1 VQIRPFRALH
11 PVPELAARVAC
22 PPYDVLDRDEARRL
36 ASGNPM
42 CFLRVSRPDIE
53 EEAAAHA
60 GTPES
65 YARAR
70 RVFDAFQSEGW
81 LVRDERPAFYVL
93 RQVQGRHT
101 QTGIAALCSVRE
113 YDEGRIR
120 RHEHTRA
127 VPEEDRTRHLRA
139 IEAQPGPVFLA
150 FRDDPAIA
158 EALSAVTSS
167 APPFLDFTAPDGV
180 RHSVWRA
187 PETERFRDLFRR
199 VEAAYIA
206 DGHHRAA
213 AAARVARERA
223 AAGDPGAD
231 GFLAVLFPADS
242 LRICPYHRCVS
253 DLGGLSPE
261 SFLGEV
267 AKRMEVMES
276 ADPVEPAPGEIRLW
290 MKSRSV
296 LLRWP
301 PPSRDDP
308 VAALDVS
315 VLHDRL
321 LAPILGIRD
330 PRNDE
335 RLSFVGGLA
344 GAGEV
349 RRRVESGRAALGFV
363 LAPVVLADLMAI
375 ADRSL
380 VMPPKSTWFEP
391 KLLTGLLIHVLNGP
405 GAGR

>member
-1 VQIRPFRALH
+1 MQIRPFRALH
-11 PVPELAARVAC
+11 PLPESAVRVAC

-36 ASGNPM
+36 AAGNPM

-53 EEAAAHA
+53 AEDSASAGAA
-60 GTPES
+60 ES

-70 RVFDAFQSEGW
+70 RVFGEFRSAGW

-93 RQVQGRHT
+93 RQVQGSHT
-101 QTGIAALCSVRE
+101 QTGLAALCSARE

-127 VPEEDRTRHLRA
+127 APEEDRTRHLRA

-158 EALSAVTSS
+158 AALSAVTSS

-187 PETERFRDLFRR
+187 PDAQAFGDLFRR
-199 VEAAYIA
+199 VDAAYIA

-223 AAGDPGAD
+223 AAGEPGAD
-231 GFLAVLFPADS
+231 GFLAVLFPAGS
-242 LRICPYHRCVS
+242 LRVCPYHRCVS

-261 SFLGEV
+261 AFLREV
-267 AKRMEVMES
+267 AQRMQVVES
-276 ADPVEPAPGEIRLW
+276 EEPAEPAPGAIRLR

-301 PPSRDDP
+301 PPPRDDP

-315 VLHDRL
+315 VLHNRL

-330 PRNDE
+330 PRSDE
-335 RLSFVGGLA
+335 RLTFVGGLA
-344 GAGEV
+344 GAAEV

-363 LAPVVLADLMAI
+363 LAPLALDELMAV
-375 ADRSL
+375 ADRGL
-380 VMPPKSTWFEP
+380 VLPPKSTWFEP
-391 KLLTGLLIHVLNGP
+391 KLLTGLLIHVLGGP
-405 GAGR
+405 EGGG

>member
-1 VQIRPFRALH
+1 MQIRPFRALH
-11 PVPELAARVAC
+11 PVPELAVRVAC
-22 PPYDVLDRDEARRL
+22 PPYDVLDRDEARRM

-42 CFLRVSRPDIE
+42 CFLRISRPDIE
-53 EEAAAHA
+53 EEGAAPA
-60 GTPES
+60 GSPES

-70 RVFDAFQSEGW
+70 RVFDEFRAANW
-81 LVRDERPAFYVL
+81 MVREERPSFYVI
-93 RQVQGRHT
+93 RQVQGGHT
-101 QTGIAALCSVRE
+101 QIGIAALCSVRE

-127 VPEEDRTRHLRA
+127 APEEDRTRHLRA
-139 IEAQPGPVFLA
+139 LEAQPGPVFLA
-150 FRDDPAIA
+150 FRDDPLIT
-158 EALSAVTSS
+158 EALAAVTAA

-180 RHSVWRA
+180 RHSVWKT
-187 PETERFRDLFRR
+187 PEPEKFRELFLR
-199 VEAAYIA
+199 VDAAYIA

-223 AAGDPGAD
+223 AADDPAAD
-231 GFLAVLFPADS
+231 GFLAVLFPAAA
-242 LRICPYHRCVS
+242 LHICPYHRCVS
-253 DLGGLSPE
+253 DLGGLTPE
-261 SFLGEV
+261 SFLREV
-267 AKRMEVMES
+267 AQKMQVVES
-276 ADPVEPAPGEIRLW
+276 GDPVAPVPGTIRLW

-301 PPSRDDP
+301 LPPRDDL
-308 VAALDVS
+308 VSALDVS
-315 VLHDRL
+315 VLQDRL

-330 PRNDE
+330 PRSDE
-335 RLSFVGGLA
+335 RLSFVGGLD

-391 KLLTGLLIHVLNGP
+391 KLLTGLLVHVLDGP
-405 GAGR
+405 GGGP